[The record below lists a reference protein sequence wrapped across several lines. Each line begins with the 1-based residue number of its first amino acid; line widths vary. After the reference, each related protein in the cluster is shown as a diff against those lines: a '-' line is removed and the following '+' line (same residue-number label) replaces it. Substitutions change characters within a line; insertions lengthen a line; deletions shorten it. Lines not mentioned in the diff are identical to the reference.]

1 MSEVDQVLCYLQNGK
16 KCLNIFNVNFA
27 WFEKARMHRKQ
38 QGYQEER
45 RRSTV
50 GSPWRCSRRSID
62 CHRQMRLVMISIR
75 TMPSV
80 IAVFNRDDRLTKSFP
95 FLDGF
100 RSRNQGTC
108 YVWTFAIPSKM
119 VPYNPGHGA
128 PFKHRNFAGVCDLYF
143 VVITR
148 LMHSYWLIKRQSCH
162 HIKTSRKISRL
173 VSIWWQLWR
182 FINQSWY
189 SGIMKLYFFS
199 ICDLQYNAKD
209 KKV

>member
-16 KCLNIFNVNFA
+16 KYLNIQCKLCLV
-27 WFEKARMHRKQ
+27 WKSTYRKQ

-143 VVITR
+143 VVIAR

-162 HIKTSRKISRL
+162 HIKTSHIKS
-173 VSIWWQLWR
+173 VDW
-182 FINQSWY
+182 F
-189 SGIMKLYFFS
+189 LYDGNF
-199 ICDLQYNAKD
+199 D
-209 KKV
+209 V